1 MGRLNGV
8 DVSYLLGELRG
19 EFKAIRYEVR
29 DLKQGMA
36 DLRRDVAAV
45 KENQRPRRR
54 ISIPPWT
61 IVRFVAAALFTLSAI
76 LVRMDLGV
84 LKTVLSLAK

>member
-36 DLRRDVAAV
+36 ELRRDVAAV

-54 ISIPPWT
+54 LSVPPWT
-61 IVRFVAAALFTLSAI
+61 IVRFIAAILFTLSAI
-76 LVRMDLGV
+76 AMRTDLGI